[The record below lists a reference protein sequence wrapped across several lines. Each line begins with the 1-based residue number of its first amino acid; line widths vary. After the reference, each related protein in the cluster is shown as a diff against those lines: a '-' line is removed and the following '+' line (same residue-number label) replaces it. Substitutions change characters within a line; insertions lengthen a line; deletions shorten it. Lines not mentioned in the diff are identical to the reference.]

1 MNAQRAFGPFGLYT
15 LKQNEIGVKL
25 TLGKF
30 SGIVGPGLGF
40 AMPGFQ
46 KVYKTLSSLQTID
59 LPDQQIVLSGNISV
73 TISGNL
79 NFRVAD
85 PHRALLNV
93 SNYGHSMGQLALTT
107 ISDVL
112 GTKTIEEVRTAKA
125 RIADE
130 IEEEIEGKAAEWGL
144 SDIDIRL
151 TDAQMDESLLRAM
164 MRETE
169 AEKEASAIRIKAE
182 ADRHVATLFSDAA
195 KTLAASP
202 GAMTLRVMQ
211 TLSDVSN
218 DKSTV
223 VLPIPIDLLNALG
236 GNGIH
241 LGGAGAAAPSAQ
253 LVPLADLV
261 MRENGEII
269 ATCPTCEAAYNVA
282 EILGSAEYDDDPDTP
297 GQQVK
302 CQSCGGLFTL
312 PSIKM
317 EQS

>member
-1 MNAQRAFGPFGLYT
+1 MNAKRAYGPFGLYT

-30 SGIVGPGLGF
+30 SGIAGPGLGF

-79 NFRVAD
+79 NFRVSD

-130 IEEEIEGKAAEWGL
+130 IEEEIAGKAAEWGL

-195 KTLAASP
+195 RTLAASP

-236 GNGIH
+236 GNGIN
-241 LGGAGAAAPSAQ
+241 LAGSACTAPSIPEAE
-253 LVPLADLV
+253 LLL
-261 MRENGEII
+261 RENGDMI
-269 ATCPTCEAAYNVA
+269 ATCPTCGAAYNVA
-282 EILGSAEYDDDPDTP
+282 EILGSEDYDDDPTTP
-297 GQQVK
+297 GQQVNCDK
-302 CQSCGGLFTL
+302 CGGMFTL
-312 PSIKM
+312 PKIER
-317 EQS
+317 EQI

>member
-1 MNAQRAFGPFGLYT
+1 MNAQPVYGLLGFFT

-30 SGIVGPGLGF
+30 SGYAKPGLGF
-40 AMPGFQ
+40 AFPLFQ
-46 KVYKTLSSLQTID
+46 KVYKTVSSLQTID

-79 NFRVAD
+79 NFRVVD
-85 PHRALLNV
+85 PQRALLKV
-93 SNYGHSMGQLALTT
+93 SNYSHTMGQLALTT
-107 ISDVL
+107 ISDIL
-112 GTKTIEEVRTAKA
+112 GTKTIEEVRTSKNQ
-125 RIADE
+125 IADE
-130 IEEEIEGKAAEWGL
+130 IEAEIEEKAGDWGL
-144 SDIDIRL
+144 ADIDIRL

-195 KTLAASP
+195 RTLAASP

-223 VLPIPIDLLNALG
+223 IMPIPIDLLNALG
-236 GNGIH
+236 GGKGLAGLTDAIVAPPTPEESK
-241 LGGAGAAAPSAQ
+241 LVLRPGGE
-253 LVPLADLV
+253 L
-261 MRENGEII
+261 I
-269 ATCPTCEAAYNVA
+269 ATCPYCDMQYNVG
-282 EILGSAEYDDDPDTP
+282 EIVGKAEYDDDPNAP
-297 GQQVK
+297 GQQVN
-302 CQSCGGLFTL
+302 CESCGRLFTL
-312 PSIKM
+312 PNIVK
-317 EQS
+317 EG